1 MIYLS
6 ARDALTPYLAAKIK
20 EDKGTE
26 ARSL

>member
-6 ARDALTPYLAAKIK
+6 ARDALTPYLTAKNK